1 LDPVEY
7 TFQPGSITLD
17 LLPQDDDRDPPSIWE
32 KIWPSSRDYWSKEI
46 PGGLD
51 GYKVTFKDPF
61 TMNLD
66 SLYYFLTKNVFALET
81 PGQSA
86 VKIDTEFG
94 LQTPHDVM
102 LVGHMV

>member
-1 LDPVEY
+1 
-7 TFQPGSITLD
+7 
-17 LLPQDDDRDPPSIWE
+17 
-32 KIWPSSRDYWSKEI
+32 
-46 PGGLD
+46 
-51 GYKVTFKDPF
+51 VTFKDPF

-66 SLYYFLTKNVFALET
+66 SLDYFLTKNVFALET